1 MGVSKRIGFI
11 SNHTE
16 GMNTH
21 KLVGVW
27 FGSSKR
33 QAFQVLRMVKHS
45 LKVSERKV
53 LYWFKRKKA
62 KLIEL
67 LFNVDPR
74 SGWSLFKL
82 GNNWGSTQVQSSKG
96 SRSGKARSWSKGET
110 IIKDGGST

>member
-1 MGVSKRIGFI
+1 MCVFTKRIGFI

-67 LFNVDPR
+67 LFNVLLG
-74 SGWSLFKL
+74 SGIE
-82 GNNWGSTQVQSSKG
+82 QHQ
-96 SRSGKARSWSKGET
+96 
-110 IIKDGGST
+110 I

>member
-1 MGVSKRIGFI
+1 
-11 SNHTE
+11 
-16 GMNTH
+16 MNTH

-96 SRSGKARSWSKGET
+96 SRSVFYFLSFLSGSFILDNQVPKGF
-110 IIKDGGST
+110 SFLSYF